1 MGRPKTKG
9 NRSRG
14 GRKKKPST
22 VLGRQK
28 RDYGNEAAQQRRALF
43 DAMCIKGGKAAD
55 QAFDGIGRLWALDFL
70 DGHHLDPEL
79 MRDTA
84 RQYAELY
91 WRRNADKAP
100 KIGQAEHAGHAHD
113 PLIDSVSDLRFERW
127 LDILPTYERS
137 VLERVVV
144 DHWFS
149 DEAEP
154 FVNRLVGSELMERG
168 RIKFCEPIKGDDRDL
183 LAALMRALF
192 VLVDGA
198 MPIRRAA

>member
-1 MGRPKTKG
+1 MPRKRRTGAREKNGRL
-9 NRSRG
+9 SRA
-14 GRKKKPST
+14 
-22 VLGRQK
+22 V
-28 RDYGNEAAQQRRALF
+28 RDYGNEIVQARRAMF
-43 DAMCIKGGKAAD
+43 DAMCIKSGKAAD
-55 QAFDGIGRLWALDFL
+55 QVFDGIGRLWALDFL

-84 RQYAELY
+84 RKYAEIY

-100 KIGQAEHAGHAHD
+100 KIGQAERGDRAK
-113 PLIDSVSDLRFERW
+113 PSLEDSEADRRFERW
-127 LDILPTYERS
+127 IDILPTVERG

-149 DEAEP
+149 DGSEP
-154 FVNRLVGSELMERG
+154 FVNRLVGQELMQRG
-168 RIKFCEPIKGDDRDL
+168 RIRFAVPEERGDRDL
-183 LAALMRALF
+183 LAALLRALF

>member
-1 MGRPKTKG
+1 MP
-9 NRSRG
+9 
-14 GRKKKPST
+14 RKKKNGT
-22 VLGRQK
+22 REKNGRLSRSA
-28 RDYGNEAAQQRRALF
+28 RDYGNEFVQARRALF
-43 DAMCIKGGKAAD
+43 DAMCIKSGKAAD

-84 RQYAELY
+84 RRYAEVY

-100 KIGQAEHAGHAHD
+100 KTGQVERSDRAKLNME
-113 PLIDSVSDLRFERW
+113 DSGSDLRFERW
-127 LDILPTYERS
+127 LDILPTYERG

-149 DEAEP
+149 DDSEP
-154 FVNRLVGSELMERG
+154 FVNRLVGNELMQRGRTRFSVPEERG
-168 RIKFCEPIKGDDRDL
+168 DRDL